1 MESGCITYYKEVNEM
16 NQRIIRLH
24 VENQE
29 QKQLTAFE
37 QLGPKDKFLLALVFI
52 GVPLVLIGLIVG
64 VGF

>member
-1 MESGCITYYKEVNEM
+1 M

-37 QLGPKDKFLLALVFI
+37 QLGPKDKFFLALVFI
-52 GVPLVLIGLIVG
+52 GAPLVLIGLIFG